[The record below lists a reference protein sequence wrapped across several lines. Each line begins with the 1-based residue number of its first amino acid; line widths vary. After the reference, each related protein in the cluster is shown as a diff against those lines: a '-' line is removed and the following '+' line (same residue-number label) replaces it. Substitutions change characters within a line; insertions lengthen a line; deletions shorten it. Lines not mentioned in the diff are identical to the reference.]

1 MSLWNELKKQY
12 RYMDGII
19 IGLLIILSFVPMVV
33 FAYTTNDK
41 DYTDGQT
48 EAIITINGKEV
59 DRFTLSKDTPH
70 QEKTYHPTD
79 KQYNIIEVDG
89 TRIRVREDNS
99 PDQIAVKTGWI
110 EKPGQV
116 SICLPHK
123 LMIEIKGVINEED
136 EMIISY

>member
-19 IGLLIILSFVPMVV
+19 ITFLIILSFLPMAV
-33 FAYTTNDK
+33 FAYTTSEQ
-41 DYTDGQT
+41 DYESNKT
-48 EAIITINGKEV
+48 EAIITIDGKEV

-99 PDQIAVKTGWI
+99 PDQVAVKTGWI
-110 EKPGQV
+110 EKPGQM

-123 LMIEIKGVINEED
+123 LMIEIKGVVKEDD